1 MFSGGQTRE
10 AAGAMSEAQS
20 YWFLGQQYN
29 WNNKVGMEK
38 IATVDDFAR
47 DSFENVAFSVGKFA
61 MATGKMP
68 LEIVICGWGFKEER
82 YRMHADALGIRQDQ
96 LHYINVNNP
105 EGSAADVSSPLG
117 GALKGEKKT
126 IADFVATPFGNSGI
140 LLQKKLQRDPY
151 IRGDAAYRYYNLN
164 ELFPLLRQQ

>member
-1 MFSGGQTRE
+1 
-10 AAGAMSEAQS
+10 
-20 YWFLGQQYN
+20 
-29 WNNKVGMEK
+29 
-38 IATVDDFAR
+38 
-47 DSFENVAFSVGKFA
+47 
-61 MATGKMP
+61 MP

-96 LHYINVNNP
+96 LHYKNANNP

-140 LLQKKLQRDPY
+140 LLQKKLDKEPV
-151 IRGDAAYRYYNLN
+151 A
-164 ELFPLLRQQ
+164 